1 MFGAMRRFGTVHAL
15 RAAVP
20 RSSSVRWTPQL
31 FKWQPPSIR
40 SLTFPALREAVA
52 AVEADIKES
61 AQQELITEFADLQT
75 SGLISPSL
83 IRNITHPNRMGLK
96 TMTDVQSQTINQMLQ
111 GDDVLAQAK
120 TGTGKTLAFLIPT
133 MQNIIN
139 DPTFTPARLGRGRG
153 PHGANPT
160 DIRALIISP
169 TRELAEQIAAEA
181 MKVAANSGLVVQTAV
196 GGTQKTAG
204 LRKMQREGCHLLVG
218 TPGRL
223 KDILSDPR
231 SGVAAPKLN
240 TLILD
245 EADRLLDDGFSEEIR
260 DIQSLLPDPY
270 KVDRQTLMLSA
281 TVPREV
287 MRMVDRTMKP
297 DYKPFG
303 EDEAPTHLRVPQR
316 AILMPGYENAL
327 PAVLDIIKEYK
338 NRQSQD
344 ATLRPFK
351 AIIYGNAT
359 NEVSLAAQVFEEL
372 QTSPDNR
379 RHPLGRMELIEIH
392 SKLSQ
397 AQRTNA
403 ANGFRRATE
412 ALLFSSDVTAR
423 GMDFPEVT
431 HVIQIGLPRDRETY
445 IHRLGRT
452 ARANKTGEGW
462 ILFGVAELSLFRRQM
477 SGIPI
482 DKDDSI
488 PTGGQDLTQGLVGE
502 PDSSVAQV
510 MSAMSRLQ
518 PSTREYAW
526 KSQFGTL
533 SRTHQNKRDFVEI
546 MNRLA
551 VHGYALPEPPA
562 ISARLAQNLG
572 LSRIGQLRVEGGR
585 SGDMGMDRRSDFR
598 SDRGFDRRSGGFR
611 RSRDYDSRSR
621 GFDSRPRRR
630 SSFRDMDFN
639 L

>member
-1 MFGAMRRFGTVHAL
+1 M
-15 RAAVP
+15 
-20 RSSSVRWTPQL
+20 S
-31 FKWQPPSIR
+31 
-40 SLTFPALREAVA
+40 
-52 AVEADIKES
+52 
-61 AQQELITEFADLQT
+61 
-75 SGLISPSL
+75 
-83 IRNITHPNRMGLK
+83 
-96 TMTDVQSQTINQMLQ
+96 QSQNIIFGRFLLTKSS
-111 GDDVLAQAK
+111 LAQAK

-139 DPTFTPARLGRGRG
+139 DPTFTPARLSRGRG
-153 PHGANPT
+153 VHGAKST

-196 GGTQKTAG
+196 GGTQKAAG

-260 DIQSLLPDPY
+260 EIQNLLPDPY

-297 DYKPFG
+297 DYKFVKTVR
-303 EDEAPTHLRVPQR
+303 EDEAPTHLRVPQK
-316 AILMPGYENAL
+316 AVIMPGYENAL
-327 PAVLDIIKEYK
+327 PAVLDIIKDYQF
-338 NRQSQD
+338 RRSQD
-344 ATLRPFK
+344 ESLRPFK

-359 NEVSLAAQVFEEL
+359 NEVSLTAQVFEEL
-372 QTSPDNR
+372 QISPDNR

-403 ANGFRRATE
+403 ANGFRRASE
-412 ALLFSSDVTAR
+412 AILFSSDVTAR
-423 GMDFPEVT
+423 GMDFPDVT
-431 HVIQIGLPRDRETY
+431 HVIQVGIPRDRETY

-462 ILFGVAELSLFRRQM
+462 MLFGDAEHPVCRRQM
-477 SGIPI
+477 GGIPI
-482 DKDDSI
+482 EEDVSI
-488 PTGGQDLTQGLVGE
+488 PSGAQDLTRGMVGE
-502 PDSSVAQV
+502 PDGSVAQV
-510 MSAMSRLQ
+510 MSAMARLP
-518 PSTREYAW
+518 PSTRETAW
-526 KSQFGTL
+526 ISQFGTL
-533 SRTHQNKRDFVEI
+533 HRTHPNKREFVET

-562 ISARLAQNLG
+562 VSPRLAQNLG
-572 LSRIGQLRVEGGR
+572 LSRVRQLRIEGGHSR
-585 SGDMGMDRRSDFR
+585 DMDMDRRSNFR
-598 SDRGFDRRSGGFR
+598 SDRGFDRRPVGNR
-611 RSRDYDSRSR
+611 RSRDNDSRPRSR

-630 SSFRDMDFN
+630 SSFDDLDF
-639 L
+639 